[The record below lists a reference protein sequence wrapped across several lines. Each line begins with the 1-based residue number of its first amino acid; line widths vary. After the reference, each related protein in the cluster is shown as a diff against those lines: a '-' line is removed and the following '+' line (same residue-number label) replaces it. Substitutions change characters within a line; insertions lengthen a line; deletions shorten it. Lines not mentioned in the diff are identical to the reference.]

1 MTLNN
6 LKESKFLPVFI
17 LIILSLIWGSSFIL
31 IKRGLDSFT
40 AVQVGTIRVSFACLV
55 MLPIAIKHLRTVY
68 KYNWKKILTLGF
80 VANLMPAVLFAVA
93 ETGLSSSLAGILNS
107 LTPIFTIIIGTMFF
121 KVPMNN
127 KQTLGLIIGFAGS
140 IVLSFIGSGGEL
152 GSFNYFALFV
162 ILATIFYGISANMVR
177 TYFLK
182 INSVILTSLAMF
194 SIGPF
199 GIAYLLTTDFVYKL
213 QTLDGAWASLGYLF
227 ILGAIG
233 TAFALVLFNKL
244 IQITS
249 AVFASTVT
257 YLIPIAAVIWG
268 IIDGEALFFFH
279 FAGMVLIILGVYIV
293 NKNK

>member
-1 MTLNN
+1 MIMNK
-6 LKESKFLPVFI
+6 LKESKSLPVFI
-17 LIILSLIWGSSFIL
+17 LILLALIWGSSFIL

-40 AVQVGTIRVSFACLV
+40 AVQVGTIRVSFAFLV
-55 MLPIAIKHLRTVY
+55 MLPIAVKYLRTVY

-80 VANLMPAVLFAVA
+80 VANLMPAILFAAA

-107 LTPIFTIIIGTMFF
+107 LSPIFTIIIGTLFF

-127 KQTLGLIIGFAGS
+127 KQIGGLVIGLAGS
-140 IVLSFIGSGGEL
+140 IALSFIGSGGQL
-152 GSFNYFALFV
+152 GSFNYYALFV
-162 ILATIFYGISANMVR
+162 ILATLFYGISGNMVKA
-177 TYFLK
+177 YFSN
-182 INSVILTSLAMF
+182 ISSVTLTSLAMF

-199 GIAYLLTTDFVYKL
+199 GIMYLLTTDFVFKL

-227 ILGAIG
+227 ILGAVG

-268 IIDGEALFFFH
+268 IIDGESLFLLH
-279 FAGMVLIILGVYIV
+279 FAGMALIIAGVYLV